1 MKLDQFVDDLLEMT
15 DDFRS
20 GKWDRKKWRKLF
32 SLSAEI
38 PFTKSDVT
46 SLFFT
51 QLERRKIDY
60 DHQSI
65 VKTFDYLDQI
75 YNSICDDIVCFSPGN
90 SCRDLIIE
98 QIKSSTTLIDICVFT
113 ISDDLITDALIEV
126 KELYNVDVRI
136 ITDDE
141 KSYDKG
147 SDIKFLESKGFDIR
161 YDDVRHHMHH
171 KFAIFDSNRVLTG
184 SYNWTRSAASYN
196 QENILLTAKP
206 KVVEAYKKEFNKLWK
221 SFL

>member
-126 KELYNVDVRI
+126 KELYNVDIRI

>member
-1 MKLDQFVDDLLEMT
+1 MTLENFVKDLLEMT
-15 DDFRS
+15 DDFRQ

-32 SLSAEI
+32 SQQSEI
-38 PFTKSDVT
+38 PFTKSEVT
-46 SLFFT
+46 TLFFK
-51 QLERRKIDY
+51 KIEDDRIDF

-65 VKTFDYLDQI
+65 VKTFEYLDEV
-75 YNSICDDIVCFSPGN
+75 YNSICEDIVCFSPGN

-98 QIKSSTTLIDICVFT
+98 QIQSSRTLIEICVFT
-113 ISDDLITDALIEV
+113 ISDDIITDALIEA
-126 KELYNVDVRI
+126 KEIYDVEVRI

-147 SDIKFLESKGFDIR
+147 SDIKYMESKGIEVR

-171 KFAIFDSNRVLTG
+171 KFAVFDSNRVLTG

-196 QENILLTAKP
+196 QENILLTAKS
-206 KVVEAYKKEFNKLWK
+206 KVVEAYKTEFSKLWK
-221 SFL
+221 SFK

>member
-1 MKLDQFVDDLLEMT
+1 MKLEDFVDDLIEMT
-15 DDFRS
+15 DDFSRS
-20 GKWDRKKWRKLF
+20 KWDRRKWNKLF
-32 SLSAEI
+32 SKTSEI

-46 SLFFT
+46 NLFFRE
-51 QLERRKIDY
+51 LEAKQIDY

-65 VKTFDYLDQI
+65 VKTFEYLDQV
-75 YNSICDDIVCFSPGN
+75 YNSICEDIVCFSPGD

-98 QIKSSTTLIDICVFT
+98 QIKASTTLIEICVFT
-113 ISDDLITDALIEV
+113 ISDDLITDALVEAKELFNIEV
-126 KELYNVDVRI
+126 KI

-147 SDIKFLESKGFDIR
+147 SDVKYMEGKDLQVR

-184 SYNWTRSAASYN
+184 SYNWTRSAARYN
-196 QENILLTAKP
+196 QENILLTSKP
-206 KVVEAYKKEFNKLWK
+206 KVVEAYKKEFKKLWK
-221 SFL
+221 SFE

>member
-1 MKLDQFVDDLLEMT
+1 MKIEEFVDDLLEMT
-15 DDFRS
+15 DDFRR
-20 GKWDRKKWRKLF
+20 GKWDRKKWNKLF
-32 SLSAEI
+32 ARNSEI
-38 PFTKSDVT
+38 PFSKSEVT
-46 SLFFT
+46 SMFFA
-51 QLERRKIDY
+51 QLEEKQIDY

-65 VKTFDYLDQI
+65 VKTFEYLDQV
-75 YNSICDDIVCFSPGN
+75 YNSICEDIVCFSPGN

-98 QIKSSTTLIDICVFT
+98 QIKSSTTLIEICVFT
-113 ISDDLITDALIEV
+113 ISDDLISDALVEAM
-126 KELYNVDVRI
+126 ELYNVDVRI

-147 SDIKFLESKGFDIR
+147 SDIKYMEGKGIPVR

-206 KVVEAYKKEFNKLWK
+206 KVVEAYKKEFDKLWK
-221 SFL
+221 SFE

>member
-1 MKLDQFVDDLLEMT
+1 MKIENFVEDLLEMT
-15 DDFRS
+15 DDFRQ
-20 GKWDRKKWRKLF
+20 GKWDRKKWKKLF
-32 SLSAEI
+32 SQQSEI
-38 PFTKSDVT
+38 PFLKSEVT
-46 SLFFT
+46 ALFFKKLDDD
-51 QLERRKIDY
+51 QIDF

-65 VKTFDYLDQI
+65 VKTFEYLDEV
-75 YNSICDDIVCFSPGN
+75 YNSICEDIVCFSPGN

-98 QIKSSTTLIDICVFT
+98 QIQSSRNLIEICVFT
-113 ISDDLITDALIEV
+113 ISDDIITDALIEA
-126 KELYNVDVRI
+126 KEIYDVEIRI

-147 SDIKFLESKGFDIR
+147 SDIKYLERKGIEIR

-171 KFAIFDSNRVLTG
+171 KFAVFDSNRVLTG

-206 KVVEAYKKEFNKLWK
+206 KVVESYKLEFSRLWK
-221 SFL
+221 SFK